1 MRRQS
6 RMKFKHLPLSKISC
20 ILPVGVKTSNQAPQL
35 ELSAV
40 DISDFKEMLNPPFHS
55 VTLIS

>member
-1 MRRQS
+1 
-6 RMKFKHLPLSKISC
+6 MKFKHLPLSKISC